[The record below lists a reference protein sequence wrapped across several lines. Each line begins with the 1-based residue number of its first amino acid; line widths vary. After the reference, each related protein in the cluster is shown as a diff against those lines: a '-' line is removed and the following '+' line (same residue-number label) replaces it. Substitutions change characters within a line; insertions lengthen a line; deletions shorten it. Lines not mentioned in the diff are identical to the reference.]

1 MSVSMG
7 FYACK
12 RDTSMISPATQATN
26 NGNAFIRFIDLS
38 PNFRDV
44 NSLADSFNI
53 YMNGTKITAFQPG
66 TAYQMTYNSAFPAS
80 TTANGYIAVPAG
92 AQAIK
97 LTVAGILTPDS
108 VAIKTLNKTLVAN
121 QYYSFLITD
130 SLSSTRDSSQIF
142 VQDQIQSPTIG
153 YFNLRF
159 VHAVLNDTVGKNI
172 DIFST
177 RSNRVIFANI
187 KPGTVT
193 SFAQFG
199 YNAILSDTLYVRR
212 AGSPSIVLDT
222 LNTVNFSSQ
231 RTYSLI
237 YKGNGNIYNNSI
249 AKRRHMGTY
258 VH

>member
-1 MSVSMG
+1 MLVSMG

-26 NGNAFIRFIDLS
+26 HGNAFIRFIDIS
-38 PNFRDV
+38 PNFRAV

-53 YMNGTKITAFQPG
+53 YMNGTKITSFQPG
-66 TAYQMTYNSAFPAS
+66 TAYQMTYNSAYPAS
-80 TTANGYIAVPAG
+80 TTANGYVAVPAG

-97 LTVAGILTPDS
+97 LTVAGVLNPDS
-108 VAIKTLNKTLVAN
+108 VAIMTLNKTLVTD

-130 SLSSTRDSSQIF
+130 SLASTRDSSQIF
-142 VQDQIQSPTIG
+142 VQDQIMPPTVG

-159 VHAVLNDTVGKNI
+159 VHAVLNDTAGKNI
-172 DIFST
+172 DVFST
-177 RSNRVIFANI
+177 RSNRVIYANV

-193 SFAQFG
+193 SFAQYGFS
-199 YNAILSDTLYVRR
+199 AILSDTLYVRR
-212 AGSPSIVLDT
+212 AGNPAVVLDT
-222 LNTVNFSSQ
+222 LNTVNFSNQ

-237 YKGNGNIYNNSI
+237 YKGDGNINNSST
-249 AKRRHMGTY
+249 KRRHLGTY